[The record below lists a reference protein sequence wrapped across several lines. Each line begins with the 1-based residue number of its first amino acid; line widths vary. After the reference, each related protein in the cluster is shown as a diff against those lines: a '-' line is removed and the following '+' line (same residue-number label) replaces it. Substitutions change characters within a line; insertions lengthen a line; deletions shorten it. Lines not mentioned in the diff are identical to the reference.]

1 MKTGLSI
8 ITFLDSL
15 FTSRDII
22 CSPLNFWFSLLFDPQ
37 QMGTEA
43 TRGLLVIHLVPAI
56 LV

>member
-1 MKTGLSI
+1 M
-8 ITFLDSL
+8 
-15 FTSRDII
+15 TSFAVHKI
-22 CSPLNFWFSLLFDPQ
+22 FVSLLFDPQ